1 MTVAPALTTLR
12 AALSQLLG
20 AHPAGATILLLRA
33 DAALLADLPAGAP
46 TTAEQGYRPA
56 FDALQAAGIADVRDG
71 IAHTDV
77 VGPAPSLVVV
87 LPTRSRDETR
97 ALFARALT
105 TVAAGGCVVAAALND
120 DGARTLERDLA
131 ALVPLAGSVSKA
143 HGRAFWSVPIA
154 GNVNLALVHDWLQA
168 DAPRH
173 DATRDEWLRPGVFNE
188 GRLDAGS
195 ALLIA
200 HLPDGLHGAVAD
212 LGAGSGLLA
221 KAVLARC
228 PGVTSLALFEAEAR
242 ALDLARRNL
251 AGAAIPVA
259 FHWHDVA
266 RGITGRYDAIV
277 CNPPFHVGSRGVPA
291 LGQAFIAAAA
301 NALEP
306 DGQLL
311 MVANRHLPYEE
322 TLRSRF
328 RRGELLAETGA
339 FKVYRAWAAQT
350 R

>member
-1 MTVAPALTTLR
+1 MTEAPALATLR
-12 AALSQLLG
+12 AALPQLLD
-20 AHPAGATILLLRA
+20 AHPAGAPILLLRA
-33 DAALLADLPAGAP
+33 HAGLLADLPARAP
-46 TTAEQGYRPA
+46 IIAEQGLRPA
-56 FDALQAAGIADVRDG
+56 VEALHAAGITNVRDG
-71 IAHTDV
+71 VAHADFV
-77 VGPAPSLVVV
+77 DPAPALVVV

-105 TVAAGGCVVAAALND
+105 TVVTGGCVVAAALND
-120 DGARTLERDLA
+120 DGARTLEKDLA
-131 ALVPLAGSVSKA
+131 ALVPLAGTVTKA
-143 HGRAFWSVPIA
+143 HGRAFWSVPVA
-154 GNVNLALVHDWLQA
+154 GNVNLVLANEWLSA

-173 DATRDEWLRPGVFNE
+173 DVTRDEWLRPGVFNE
-188 GRLDAGS
+188 GRLDAGT

-200 HLPDGLHGAVAD
+200 HLPAGLHGAVAD

-221 KAVLARC
+221 KAVLAKC
-228 PGVTSLALFEAEAR
+228 AGVTSIALFEAEAR
-242 ALDLARRNL
+242 AIDLARRNL
-251 AGAAIPVA
+251 AGAAVPVA

-266 RGITGRYDAIV
+266 RGIPGRYDAIV

-291 LGQAFIAAAA
+291 LGQAFITAAA
-301 NALEP
+301 NALEA

-328 RRGELLAETGA
+328 RHGELLAETGA